1 MKKTHYQN
9 IGFPKC
15 GTSWL
20 FGRLGNMF
28 GITKLE
34 KENKWQEAATTDEQF
49 ETEYL
54 ARYNKFE
61 VTFNLNT
68 QTYSLPVERIKKIHE
83 YTTHLTMIIRNP
95 WQLME
100 SWYNYAIIPFGNE
113 PEYIE
118 SLDSNPMFNFC
129 SVYEKWSSAS
139 AIPVKIMF
147 YDDLKETPIGFVKEI
162 CEYIGIHYV
171 QSKSI
176 ESIARWYEQVNETK
190 YVKKLPRPN
199 EKLITV
205 INNRIT
211 ETERITKRN
220 LNHWKNYA

>member
-1 MKKTHYQN
+1 
-9 IGFPKC
+9 
-15 GTSWL
+15 
-20 FGRLGNMF
+20 
-28 GITKLE
+28 
-34 KENKWQEAATTDEQF
+34 
-49 ETEYL
+49 
-54 ARYNKFE
+54 
-61 VTFNLNT
+61 
-68 QTYSLPVERIKKIHE
+68 
-83 YTTHLTMIIRNP
+83 
-95 WQLME
+95 ME